1 MTETWPAAHVFDHA
15 ELSVVVRLSDIRI
28 WSYSSLKPHV
38 LVDDKNW
45 VTEVET
51 VSAKQVVPEDAAVHE
66 SMADVLASR
75 GDWRGA
81 YEHLRAAI
89 ELQRAQPPP
98 VPDQFRREVD
108 RLRRERAK
116 ALEESL
122 LDAVTTVYNRRYLD
136 RRLDDLC
143 GAERGSLAVALVD
156 IDLFKNVNDTF
167 GHLAGDQVLRR
178 VAMLLR
184 EGLPQL
190 GFCARY
196 GGEEFMLVLPA
207 VQQADA
213 VRVAERAR
221 ARIAEHPWSTL
232 WPGLSV
238 TISAGLAYE
247 AESAFGDR
255 RQVLEADHLLY
266 AAKRAGRNRVAYRG
280 WPDSSVIEYCP

>member
-1 MTETWPAAHVFDHA
+1 M
-15 ELSVVVRLSDIRI
+15 
-28 WSYSSLKPHV
+28 
-38 LVDDKNW
+38 
-45 VTEVET
+45 
-51 VSAKQVVPEDAAVHE
+51 SAKQVVPDDPALHE
-66 SMADVLASR
+66 SMADTLASR

-81 YEHLRAAI
+81 YEHLRAAL
-89 ELQRAQPPP
+89 ELQRTQPPP
-98 VPDQFRREVD
+98 LPEQFRREVD
-108 RLRRERAK
+108 RLRRERAQ

-122 LDAVTTVYNRRYLD
+122 RDGLTTVYNRRYLD
-136 RRLDDLC
+136 RRLDDLLT
-143 GAERGSLAVALVD
+143 EPRGPLAVALVD

-184 EGLPQL
+184 EGLPQH

-207 VQQADA
+207 VQPDDA
-213 VRVAERAR
+213 VRVAEGAR
-221 ARIAEHPWSTL
+221 TRVAEHPWSAL

-238 TISAGLAYE
+238 TISVGLAYE

-266 AAKRAGRNRVAYRG
+266 AAKHAGRNRVAYRD
-280 WPDSSVIEYCP
+280 WSDAAVIGYCP